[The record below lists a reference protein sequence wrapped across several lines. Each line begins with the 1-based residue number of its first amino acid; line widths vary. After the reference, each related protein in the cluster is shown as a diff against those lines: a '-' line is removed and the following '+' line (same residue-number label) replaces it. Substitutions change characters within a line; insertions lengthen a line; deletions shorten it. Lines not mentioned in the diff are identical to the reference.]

1 MDERRHINEHCMMG
15 FSHCG
20 LVFSSRDTCFVA
32 YSFQQTLREIE
43 FFKKSLAERG
53 IEPVTARERGATGRR
68 PFCRKICAEI
78 IRSRFCIALINN
90 DELDG
95 REVPNANVY
104 MELGLMLGLR
114 KYVIPFQRASQKVV
128 FNAAGLNIIRYRCT
142 DMERLTAEEI
152 DKAVGLTRTFAN
164 H

>member
-53 IEPVTARERGATGRR
+53 IEPVTARERGATALLQKDMCRDYSLPVLYR
-68 PFCRKICAEI
+68 P
-78 IRSRFCIALINN
+78 
-90 DELDG
+90 D
-95 REVPNANVY
+95 
-104 MELGLMLGLR
+104 
-114 KYVIPFQRASQKVV
+114 Q
-128 FNAAGLNIIRYRCT
+128 
-142 DMERLTAEEI
+142 
-152 DKAVGLTRTFAN
+152 
-164 H
+164 

>member
-1 MDERRHINEHCMMG
+1 MMG

-32 YSFQQTLREIE
+32 YGFQQTLREIE

-53 IEPVTARERGATGRR
+53 IEPVTARERGATGRWT
-68 PFCRKICAEI
+68 FCKKICAEI

-90 DELDG
+90 DEMDG